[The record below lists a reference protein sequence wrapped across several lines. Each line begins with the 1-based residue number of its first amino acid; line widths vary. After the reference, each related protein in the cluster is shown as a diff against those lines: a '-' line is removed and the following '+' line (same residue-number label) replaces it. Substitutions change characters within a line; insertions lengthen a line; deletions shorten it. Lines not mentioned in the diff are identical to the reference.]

1 MTETVTRT
9 EPSAPSQ
16 KRRHVGQPVL
26 RLEDSRLLRGSGR
39 FVDDVDLP
47 GQLWA
52 RVVRSHLAHARLI
65 RVDAS
70 EALALPGVHAVL
82 TAEGVE
88 EVESIPLRL
97 DWPGYDLDPFLQPVL
112 ARERVRYVGEPIA
125 IVLADTPYL
134 AEDAAE
140 IVDVE
145 LEPLDVVLDARE
157 GLAEDS
163 VRLREGRSNEVVL
176 MEKRYG
182 DVEAAFREAAHV
194 VRAEFK
200 TGRHTGVPMETR
212 GLVADFDSGRGHLTI
227 WGATLVTHYHRRVLS
242 RLLGLPLS
250 HIHYRPTDSGGSF
263 GVRGDFYPEDYLVAY
278 LAYRTGRSVKWIED
292 RNEHLISTNHARE
305 QRYLLEGAFDAEGRL
320 LGLRTEV
327 WHDKGAYIRPT
338 GVTVAEI
345 TLGILPGPYRLP
357 AYEGKLHVVTT
368 NKTPIGPYRA
378 PGRYQTAFARERLLD
393 LAAAEI
399 GIDPVA
405 IRRVNLLDLD
415 DIPWEPGL
423 VYAGES
429 FLLDSGDFLGNF
441 EKTLQSADFHAWQE
455 EAAQLRGEGRLV
467 GVGIGYWIDKSG
479 LGVYE
484 TAGVD
489 VDPSGNIRVLTGGA
503 STGQGIETVLA
514 QIAADELS
522 VAPETIEVIYGDT
535 DLIPDGVGSWSSRS
549 TVIGGS
555 AVQAAARTTAAKA
568 RRLASRLLEVSE
580 SDLVLEGGRVHVVGS
595 PSQSMSLGEIALA
608 CDTLTATQLGEEP
621 GLGAR
626 ETYVDQ
632 HMNYPYGV
640 NLVQIEIDPETG
652 QVVLRRC
659 FCSCEC
665 GQAINPML
673 VEGQIAGGIA
683 QGLGGAL
690 LEEFVF
696 DETGQPQAASFVDY
710 LLPSAAEV
718 PPIGALL
725 TEDAPTPTNPLG
737 AKGIGEAGLIG
748 MGAAIGN
755 AIDDALGRPGT
766 VFELPVPPERM
777 RRLLKTGGDDGGS

>member
-1 MTETVTRT
+1 LTETLTPT
-9 EPSAPSQ
+9 AATA
-16 KRRHVGQPVL
+16 RHVGRRIP
-26 RLEDSRLLRGSGR
+26 RLEDSRLLRGAGR

-47 GQLWA
+47 GQLTA
-52 RVVRSHLAHARLI
+52 RVVRSRLAHARLL
-65 RVDAS
+65 RVDTA

-82 TAEGVE
+82 TAADVE
-88 EVESIPLRL
+88 DVEAIPLRL

-112 ARERVRYVGEPIA
+112 ARGRVRYVGEPIA
-125 IVLADTPYL
+125 IVLADTPYR

-140 IVDVE
+140 LVEVE

-157 GLAEDS
+157 GLSEES
-163 VRLREGRSNEVVL
+163 MRLREGRPNEFVL

-182 DVEAAFREAAHV
+182 DVEAAFREAAHI

-212 GLVADFDSGRGHLTI
+212 GLVADFEPGRGHLTI

-242 RLLGLPLS
+242 GLLGLPLS

-278 LAYRTGRSVKWIED
+278 LACTTGRPVKWIED
-292 RNEHLISTNHARE
+292 RNEHLIATNHARE
-305 QRYLLEGAFDAEGRL
+305 QRYVLEGAFNAEGRL

-378 PGRYQTAFARERLLD
+378 PGRYQTSFARERLLD

-399 GIDPVA
+399 GLDPVA
-405 IRRVNLLDLD
+405 IRRINLLDRE

-423 VYAGES
+423 FYAGETY
-429 FLLDSGDFLGNF
+429 LLDSGDFLGNF
-441 EKTLQSADFHAWQE
+441 EKTLAAADFPAWQE
-455 EAAQLRGEGRLV
+455 EAARLRSEGRLV

-489 VDPSGNIRVLTGGA
+489 VDPTGAIRVLTGGA

-514 QIAADELS
+514 QIAADQLS
-522 VAPETIEVIYGDT
+522 VEPESIEVVYGDT

-555 AVQAAARTTAAKA
+555 AVQAAARVTADKAK
-568 RRLASRLLEVSE
+568 RLASRLLEVAE
-580 SDLVLEGGRVHVVGS
+580 DDLVLEDGRVEVVGS
-595 PSQSMSLGEIALA
+595 PSRSMSLGELALA
-608 CDTLTATQLGEEP
+608 CDTLAAAELGEEP

-626 ETYVDQ
+626 EIYVDQ

-652 QVVLRRC
+652 EIELRRC

-665 GQAINPML
+665 GLAINPML

-696 DETGQPQAASFVDY
+696 DENGQPQAASFVDY

-718 PPIGALL
+718 PSIGALL
-725 TEDAPTPTNPLG
+725 TEDAPTPGNPLG

-755 AIDDALGRPGT
+755 AIADALGRPGA
-766 VFELPVPPERM
+766 VLELPIPPERM
-777 RRLLKTGGDDGGS
+777 RGLLSKGGDDGGN